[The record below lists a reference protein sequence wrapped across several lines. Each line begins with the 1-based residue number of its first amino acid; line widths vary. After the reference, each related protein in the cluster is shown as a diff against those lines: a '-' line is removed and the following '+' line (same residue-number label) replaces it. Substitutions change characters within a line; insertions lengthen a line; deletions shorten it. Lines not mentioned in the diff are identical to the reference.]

1 MISER
6 SGHIFEAFPSGS
18 GSESDSASLWTS
30 SAFFKAVSNFL
41 TKVLGKSLLFSHVL
55 SESGYPY
62 KIDLKN
68 NLPNLDHCG
77 QLSGQPRQ

>member
-1 MISER
+1 MYKLHVR
-6 SGHIFEAFPSGS
+6 SQKNPVIFVEAFPSTS

-62 KIDLKN
+62 KN
-68 NLPNLDHCG
+68 
-77 QLSGQPRQ
+77 

>member
-6 SGHIFEAFPSGS
+6 SGHIFEAFPSAS
-18 GSESDSASLWTS
+18 GSESDSAALWTS

-62 KIDLKN
+62 KNRFKN
-68 NLPNLDHCG
+68 NLPNLDSYG
-77 QLSGQPRQ
+77 RQSGQPC